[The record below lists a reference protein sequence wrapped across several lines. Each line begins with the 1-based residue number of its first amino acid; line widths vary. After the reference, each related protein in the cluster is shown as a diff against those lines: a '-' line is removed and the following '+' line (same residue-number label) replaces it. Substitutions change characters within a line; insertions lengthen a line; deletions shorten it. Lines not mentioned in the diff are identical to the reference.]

1 MRSGAER
8 GDRLH
13 RRVWDLIPWYA
24 NGTLDEGE
32 RRTVE
37 SHLAVCSRCREELS
51 ACRGL
56 GELLLQSPEVAPA
69 PHPAH
74 LARIMETIGDHE
86 RAAWRSPLES
96 LRNLLTATPR
106 PVRWVLATQLFA
118 VLLLGAGLVGWG
130 RLPLH
135 RPPAASPTLYRTLS
149 DGPAASP
156 TSPALVPASA
166 LRVVFAPGATEQEI
180 RDLLLGI
187 RGQIVS
193 GPSSLGVYTVEV
205 PTGPDPLDKVLAHVR
220 KHRQVSLAE
229 PVSGGER

>member
-1 MRSGAER
+1 
-8 GDRLH
+8 
-13 RRVWDLIPWYA
+13 VWDLLPWYA
-24 NGTLDEGE
+24 NGTLEDGE

-56 GELLLQSPEVAPA
+56 GELLQQVPEVAPA

-74 LARIMETIGDHE
+74 LARILETIGDHE

-96 LRNLLTATPR
+96 LRNLLAATPR
-106 PVRWVLATQLFA
+106 PVRWALAAQLVLVLGLGLGWSRQLP
-118 VLLLGAGLVGWG
+118 
-130 RLPLH
+130 R
-135 RPPAASPTLYRTLS
+135 RPAASASPTLYRTLS
-149 DGPAASP
+149 DGPAAP
-156 TSPALVPASA
+156 LPASA
-166 LRVVFAPGATEQEI
+166 LRVVFAPGSTEQEI

-205 PTGPDPLDKVLAHVR
+205 PKGPDPLDKVLAQLR
-220 KHRQVSLAE
+220 THRQVSLAE
-229 PVSGGER
+229 PAVGGER

>member
-13 RRVWDLIPWYA
+13 RRVWDLLPWYA
-24 NGTLDEGE
+24 NGTLEDGE

-37 SHLAVCSRCREELS
+37 SHLAACSRCREELS

-56 GELLLQSPEVAPA
+56 GELLQQVPEVAPA

-74 LARIMETIGDHE
+74 LARILEKIGDHE
-86 RAAWRSPLES
+86 RAAWQSPLES

-106 PVRWVLATQLFA
+106 PVRWALAAQLVL
-118 VLLLGAGLVGWG
+118 VLGLAGLDLA
-130 RLPLH
+130 R
-135 RPPAASPTLYRTLS
+135 RPAQQPAAASYRTLS
-149 DGPAASP
+149 DAPAVPGPS
-156 TSPALVPASA
+156 SR
-166 LRVVFAPGATEQEI
+166 LRLVFAPGTTEQEI

-187 RGQIVS
+187 RGQMIS

-205 PTGPDPLDKVLAHVR
+205 PTGPDPLDEVLAHVR

-229 PVSGGER
+229 PVAGEGR

>member
-13 RRVWDLIPWYA
+13 RRVWDLLPWYA
-24 NGTLDEGE
+24 NGTLEDGE
-32 RRTVE
+32 RRAVE
-37 SHLAVCSRCREELS
+37 SHLAACSRCREELS

-56 GELLLQSPEVAPA
+56 GELLLEVPEVAPA

-74 LARIMETIGDHE
+74 LARIMEKIGDHE

-106 PVRWVLATQLFA
+106 PVRWALAAQLALVLGLSLGFGR
-118 VLLLGAGLVGWG
+118 LLL
-130 RLPLH
+130 H
-135 RPPAASPTLYRTLS
+135 RQVAPVTYRTLS
-149 DGPAASP
+149 DGPAAP
-156 TSPALVPASA
+156 VPVSG

-180 RDLLLGI
+180 RDLRLGI

-205 PTGPDPLDKVLAHVR
+205 PMGPDPLDKVLAHVR

-229 PVSGGER
+229 PVVGGER

>member
-13 RRVWDLIPWYA
+13 RRVWDLLPWYA
-24 NGTLDEGE
+24 NGTLEDGE
-32 RRTVE
+32 RRAVE
-37 SHLAVCSRCREELS
+37 SHLAACSRCREELS

-56 GELLLQSPEVAPA
+56 GELLRQVPENAPA

-74 LARIMETIGDHE
+74 LARIMEKIGDHE
-86 RAAWRSPLES
+86 RAAWQSPLES

-106 PVRWVLATQLFA
+106 PVRWALAAQLVL
-118 VLLLGAGLVGWG
+118 VLGLGLGLN
-130 RLPLH
+130 RSLLH
-135 RPPAASPTLYRTLS
+135 RQPAAAPTDYRTLS
-149 DGPAASP
+149 DGPAAP
-156 TSPALVPASA
+156 VPSSR
-166 LRVVFAPGATEQEI
+166 LRVVFAPGTTEQEI

-205 PTGPDPLDKVLAHVR
+205 PTGPDPLDGVLAHVR

-229 PVSGGER
+229 PVAGEGR

>member
-13 RRVWDLIPWYA
+13 RRVWDLLPWYA
-24 NGTLDEGE
+24 NGTLEDGE
-32 RRTVE
+32 RRAVE
-37 SHLAVCSRCREELS
+37 SHLAACSRCREELS

-56 GELLLQSPEVAPA
+56 GELLLEVPEVAPA

-74 LARIMETIGDHE
+74 LARIMEKIGDHE

-106 PVRWVLATQLFA
+106 PVRWALAAQLVL
-118 VLLLGAGLVGWG
+118 VLGLSAGLA
-130 RLPLH
+130 LH
-135 RPPAASPTLYRTLS
+135 RQPPIAAPVTYQTLS
-149 DGPAASP
+149 DRPSAA
-156 TSPALVPASA
+156 VPVSG

-180 RDLLLGI
+180 RDLLLGT

-205 PTGPDPLDKVLAHVR
+205 PTGPDPLDKVLAHLR

-229 PVSGGER
+229 PVVGGDR

>member
-13 RRVWDLIPWYA
+13 RRVWDLLPWYA
-24 NGTLDEGE
+24 NGTLEDGE

-37 SHLAVCSRCREELS
+37 SHLAACSRCREELS

-56 GELLLQSPEVAPA
+56 GELLRQVPEVAPA

-74 LARIMETIGDHE
+74 LARILEKIGDHE

-96 LRNLLTATPR
+96 LHNLLTATPR
-106 PVRWVLATQLFA
+106 PVRWALAAQLALVLGL
-118 VLLLGAGLVGWG
+118 AGLDLA
-130 RLPLH
+130 RRPAQ
-135 RPPAASPTLYRTLS
+135 PPATSSAAYRTLS
-149 DGPAASP
+149 DAPAPAAPS
-156 TSPALVPASA
+156 SR
-166 LRVVFAPGATEQEI
+166 LRVVFAAGTTEQEI

-205 PTGPDPLDKVLAHVR
+205 PTGPDPLDGVLAHVR

-229 PVSGGER
+229 PVAGEDR

>member
-8 GDRLH
+8 AERGNRLH
-13 RRVWDLIPWYA
+13 RRVWDLLPWYA
-24 NGTLDEGE
+24 NGTLEDGE

-37 SHLAVCSRCREELS
+37 SHLAACSRCREELS

-56 GELLLQSPEVAPA
+56 GELLQQVPEVAPA

-74 LARIMETIGDHE
+74 LARILEKIGDHE

-106 PVRWVLATQLFA
+106 PVRWALAAQLALVLGL
-118 VLLLGAGLVGWG
+118 AGLDLA
-130 RLPLH
+130 RRPAQ
-135 RPPAASPTLYRTLS
+135 PPATSPAAYRTLS
-149 DGPAASP
+149 DAPAAAAPS
-156 TSPALVPASA
+156 SR
-166 LRVVFAPGATEQEI
+166 LRVVFAAGTTEQEI

-205 PTGPDPLDKVLAHVR
+205 PTGPDPLEDVLAHVR

-229 PVSGGER
+229 PVAGEDR

>member
-8 GDRLH
+8 AERGNRLH
-13 RRVWDLIPWYA
+13 RRVWDLLPWYA
-24 NGTLDEGE
+24 NGTLEDGE

-37 SHLAVCSRCREELS
+37 SHLAACSRCREELS

-56 GELLLQSPEVAPA
+56 GELLQQVPEVAPA

-74 LARIMETIGDHE
+74 LARILEKIGDHE
-86 RAAWRSPLES
+86 RAAWQSPLES

-106 PVRWVLATQLFA
+106 PVRWALAAQLVL
-118 VLLLGAGLVGWG
+118 VLGLAGLSLS
-130 RLPLH
+130 R
-135 RPPAASPTLYRTLS
+135 RPAREAAPAAYRTLS
-149 DGPAASP
+149 DAP
-156 TSPALVPASA
+156 SA
-166 LRVVFAPGATEQEI
+166 MSSTTPSSRLRLVFAPGTTEQEI

-205 PTGPDPLDKVLAHVR
+205 PTGPDPLDDVLSHVR

-229 PVSGGER
+229 PVAGEGR

>member
-8 GDRLH
+8 AERGNRLH
-13 RRVWDLIPWYA
+13 RRVWDLLPWYA
-24 NGTLDEGE
+24 NGTLEDGE

-37 SHLAVCSRCREELS
+37 SHLAACSRCREELS

-56 GELLLQSPEVAPA
+56 GELLQQVPEVAPA

-74 LARIMETIGDHE
+74 LARILEKIGDHE
-86 RAAWRSPLES
+86 RAAWQSPLES

-106 PVRWVLATQLFA
+106 PVRWALVAQLVL
-118 VLLLGAGLVGWG
+118 VLGLGLGLS
-130 RLPLH
+130 LH
-135 RPPAASPTLYRTLS
+135 RQPAAASAVYRTLS
-149 DGPAASP
+149 DGP
-156 TSPALVPASA
+156 PAMSSTAPSSR
-166 LRVVFAPGATEQEI
+166 LRLVFAAGTTEQEI
-180 RDLLLGI
+180 RDLLLCI

-205 PTGPDPLDKVLAHVR
+205 PTGPDPLEDVLAHVR

-229 PVSGGER
+229 PVVGEGR

>member
-8 GDRLH
+8 AERGNRLH
-13 RRVWDLIPWYA
+13 RRVWDLLPWYA
-24 NGTLDEGE
+24 NGTLEDGE

-37 SHLAVCSRCREELS
+37 SHLAACSRCREELS

-56 GELLLQSPEVAPA
+56 GELLQQVPEIAPA

-74 LARIMETIGDHE
+74 LARILEKIGDHE
-86 RAAWRSPLES
+86 RAAWQSPLES

-106 PVRWVLATQLFA
+106 PVRWALAAQLVL
-118 VLLLGAGLVGWG
+118 VLGLGLGLS
-130 RLPLH
+130 LH
-135 RPPAASPTLYRTLS
+135 RQPRQSPTAPAAYRTLS
-149 DGPAASP
+149 DGPA
-156 TSPALVPASA
+156 TTVPSSR
-166 LRVVFAPGATEQEI
+166 LRLVFAPGTTEQEI

-205 PTGPDPLDKVLAHVR
+205 PTGPDPLDDVLTHVR

-229 PVSGGER
+229 PVVGEGR

>member
-13 RRVWDLIPWYA
+13 RRVWDLLPWYT
-24 NGTLDEGE
+24 NGTLEDGE
-32 RRTVE
+32 RRVVE
-37 SHLAVCSRCREELS
+37 THLAACSRCREELA

-56 GELLLQSPEVAPA
+56 GEILRQVPEIAPA

-74 LARIMETIGDHE
+74 LARIMAQIGDDE

-106 PVRWVLATQLFA
+106 TVRWALAAQLVLVLGLAGG
-118 VLLLGAGLVGWG
+118 LLL
-130 RLPLH
+130 R
-135 RPPAASPTLYRTLS
+135 RPAAQGSSPAAVYQTLS
-149 DGPAASP
+149 DSAPAPIGATSP
-156 TSPALVPASA
+156 TVR
-166 LRVVFAPGATEQEI
+166 LRVVFAPGTSEQEI

-187 RGQIVS
+187 RGQITA
-193 GPSSLGVYTVEV
+193 GPSPLGVYTVEV
-205 PTGPDPLDKVLAHVR
+205 PAGPDPLADVLTHMR

-229 PVSGGER
+229 PVDGGVR

>member
-13 RRVWDLIPWYA
+13 RRVWDLLPWYA
-24 NGTLDEGE
+24 NGTLEDGE

-37 SHLAVCSRCREELS
+37 SHLAACSRCREELS

-56 GELLLQSPEVAPA
+56 GELLRQVPEVAPA

-74 LARIMETIGDHE
+74 LARILEKIGDHE

-106 PVRWVLATQLFA
+106 PVRWALAAQLVL
-118 VLLLGAGLVGWG
+118 VLGLSLGLS
-130 RLPLH
+130 LH
-135 RPPAASPTLYRTLS
+135 RQPAAASAGYRTLS
-149 DGPAASP
+149 DAPPAP
-156 TSPALVPASA
+156 VPSSR
-166 LRVVFAPGATEQEI
+166 LRVVFAAGTTEQEI

-205 PTGPDPLDKVLAHVR
+205 PTGPDPLDGVLAHVR

-229 PVSGGER
+229 PVAGEDR

>member
-13 RRVWDLIPWYA
+13 RRVWDLLPWYA
-24 NGTLDEGE
+24 NGTLEDGE

-37 SHLAVCSRCREELS
+37 SHLAACSRCREELS

-56 GELLLQSPEVAPA
+56 GELLQQVPEVAPA

-74 LARIMETIGDHE
+74 LARILEKIGDHE
-86 RAAWRSPLES
+86 RTAWQSPLES

-106 PVRWVLATQLFA
+106 PVRWALAAQLVL
-118 VLLLGAGLVGWG
+118 VLGLGLGLS
-130 RLPLH
+130 LH
-135 RPPAASPTLYRTLS
+135 RQPRQLQTAPAAYRTLS
-149 DGPAASP
+149 DGPAA
-156 TSPALVPASA
+156 TSSTIPSSR
-166 LRVVFAPGATEQEI
+166 LRLVFAPGTTEQEI

-205 PTGPDPLDKVLAHVR
+205 PTGPDPLDDVLAHIR

-229 PVSGGER
+229 PVAGEGR